1 METIELGGNIN
12 LVGFKAIEPQQL
24 VVVKKIVG
32 NFVKKIQTR
41 YKEFNS
47 LVLDLKSIHNSE
59 SQISAK
65 IMIDNKNYN
74 VEVTDF
80 NLFFALNKALKKI
93 EEQIPQDL

>member
-12 LVGFKAIEPQQL
+12 LVGFKELEPQQL
-24 VVVKKIVG
+24 IVVKKIVG

-47 LVLDLKSIHNSE
+47 IIVDLKRVHNSG
-59 SQISAK
+59 SQIITK
-65 IMIDNKNYN
+65 LVIENKNYA

-80 NLFFALNKALKKI
+80 NLFFALNKALKRV
-93 EEQIPQDL
+93 EEQLPQGL